1 MWTYLSPK
9 FDNCAQNLSSLA
21 TRRTSTLSIKRCW
34 PLRLSAALA
43 FSDSSGR
50 MKFSVRVW
58 LTTSSPVSM
67 AAGVIAAQYFE
78 EELQDIDRD
87 VCAHLDAADE
97 VLSDDA
103 SGKRV
108 VGGRSRASICS
119 AKFVLH
125 DDRRRD
131 CRRRRIEQASS
142 AGVHTQNLHLGASA
156 GLLVIWKVSTFDE
169 YASIV
174 IDPVTGS

>member
-9 FDNCAQNLSSLA
+9 FDSCAQNLSSLA

-58 LTTSSPVSM
+58 LTTSSSLDGAGRPV
-67 AAGVIAAQYFE
+67 AVLPQ

-108 VGGRSRASICS
+108 VGEAIESVHLLSQVRPPRRSAPRRSPWSHRAGGQCGRPVPEPPLRCQRRGCS
-119 AKFVLH
+119 
-125 DDRRRD
+125 
-131 CRRRRIEQASS
+131 
-142 AGVHTQNLHLGASA
+142 
-156 GLLVIWKVSTFDE
+156 
-169 YASIV
+169 
-174 IDPVTGS
+174 